1 MSSPQPPTTPK
12 PRGGSGRPPGTLR
25 IGSIAGVDVLVRSS
39 WLILAVLIAV
49 IMAPAVDS
57 VRPGLGTLK
66 YLAGMA
72 FAVLLYFSVLLHE
85 VSHAVMAR
93 RFGIEVESI
102 QLDFLGGVTQITSP
116 ARTAGQEF
124 SIAIVGPLTS
134 ILVGFLAL
142 LGAMV
147 TPDGLLLLTM
157 QGLAGANLIVGCLNL
172 VPGLPLDGGRVLKA
186 LIWGISKNPNL
197 ATTVAA
203 WGGRMAAGLVFLGPL
218 IARGL
223 GLPIGLFDVFLA
235 AVIGAFL
242 WSGASA
248 TLRDLRIRSRLP
260 RLRARDLAR
269 SSVFLLE
276 DISVAEGVKR
286 AQQAQASAIVVI
298 NRQGQPTGIVNEH
311 AVAAMPED
319 RRPWVSIRSVA
330 GSVDPGLWI
339 SADLFGEELI
349 RVISAAPASDY
360 ILMEQDGTCA
370 GVLSVSDVDR
380 AFSLMMKGKG

>member
-1 MSSPQPPTTPK
+1 MSTSQPPTNPQ
-12 PRGGSGRPPGTLR
+12 PRGHSGRPPGTLR

-49 IMAPAVDS
+49 LMAPAIDS
-57 VRPGLGTLK
+57 VRPGLGALK

-85 VSHAVMAR
+85 VSHALMSR

-142 LGAMV
+142 LGSLV
-147 TPDGLLLLTM
+147 TPEGLLLLSM

-172 VPGLPLDGGRVLKA
+172 IPGLPLDGGRVLKA
-186 LIWGISKNPNL
+186 LIWGISKNQSL
-197 ATTVAA
+197 ATAVAA
-203 WGGRMAAGLVFLGPL
+203 WGGRTAALLVFLGPL
-218 IARGL
+218 FARSL
-223 GLPIGLFDVFLA
+223 GISIGLFDVFLA

-242 WSGASA
+242 WSGSSA
-248 TLRDLRIRSRLP
+248 TLRDLKVRSRLP
-260 RLRARDLAR
+260 GLRARDLAR
-269 SSVFLLE
+269 SSVFLQE
-276 DISVAEGVKR
+276 DTSVAEGIER
-286 AQQAQASAIVVI
+286 AQQARASAIVLI
-298 NRQGQPTGIVNEH
+298 NRQGEPTGIVNEY
-311 AVAAMPED
+311 AVMAMPED

-330 GSVDPGLWI
+330 SSVEPGLRI

-349 RVISAAPASDY
+349 RVISGSPATDY
-360 ILMEQDGTCA
+360 ILMEQDGACA
-370 GVLSVSDVDR
+370 GVLAVSDVDR

>member
-1 MSSPQPPTTPK
+1 
-12 PRGGSGRPPGTLR
+12 
-25 IGSIAGVDVLVRSS
+25 VLVRSS

>member
-1 MSSPQPPTTPK
+1 
-12 PRGGSGRPPGTLR
+12 
-25 IGSIAGVDVLVRSS
+25 
-39 WLILAVLIAV
+39 
-49 IMAPAVDS
+49 
-57 VRPGLGTLK
+57 
-66 YLAGMA
+66 
-72 FAVLLYFSVLLHE
+72 
-85 VSHAVMAR
+85 
-93 RFGIEVESI
+93 
-102 QLDFLGGVTQITSP
+102 
-116 ARTAGQEF
+116 
-124 SIAIVGPLTS
+124 
-134 ILVGFLAL
+134 
-142 LGAMV
+142 
-147 TPDGLLLLTM
+147 
-157 QGLAGANLIVGCLNL
+157 
-172 VPGLPLDGGRVLKA
+172 
-186 LIWGISKNPNL
+186 
-197 ATTVAA
+197 
-203 WGGRMAAGLVFLGPL
+203 MAAGLVFLGPL